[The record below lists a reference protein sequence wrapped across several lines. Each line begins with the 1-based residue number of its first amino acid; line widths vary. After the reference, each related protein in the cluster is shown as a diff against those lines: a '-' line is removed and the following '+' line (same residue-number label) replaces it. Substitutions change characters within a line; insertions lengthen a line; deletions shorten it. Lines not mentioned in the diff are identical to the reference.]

1 MYNMLL
7 VEAIIDHC
15 FGEFSVNEPV
25 DLLHVDGAVVT
36 MDAPRSIF
44 PLGADDAALVKQEYI
59 EL

>member
-15 FGEFSVNEPV
+15 FGEFFVNGPV
-25 DLLHVDGAVVT
+25 DLLLVDGAVVT
-36 MDAPRSIF
+36 MDAPHSIF
-44 PLGADDAALVKQEYI
+44 PLGVDDAALVKQEYV